1 MALSDL
7 KKFKTIEELR
17 MARRGA
23 SLGAAGVGLALFLL
37 LTWKPYLRDVAIA
50 WCFFVQLH
58 DSCEHDFERRE
69 AEIRCLKGLGLEDED

>member
-1 MALSDL
+1 
-7 KKFKTIEELR
+7 
-17 MARRGA
+17 
-23 SLGAAGVGLALFLL
+23 
-37 LTWKPYLRDVAIA
+37 VAIA